1 MGLVAVVLWWALQV
15 YFYALVA
22 RLVVDMVLSVN
33 PGYRPRGLMLVIF
46 EIVLTL
52 TDPPLKLIRKII
64 KPVRLG
70 AIQLDFG
77 WTILVFAIFFLQR
90 LVLSVA

>member
-33 PGYRPRGLMLVIF
+33 PGYRPRGLVLVIF